1 MKTKISSRIDDNLV
15 ERMKQAVSEGKYKN
29 TTALI
34 EDGIRY
40 CTGKHIPTQK
50 VQISI
55 NQAISYIDTIETK
68 IEIMGVYPE
77 LVSDLKETKDILR
90 GVILL

>member
-34 EDGIRY
+34 EDGIRC
-40 CTGKHIPTQK
+40 CTEKQIPTQK

>member
-40 CTGKHIPTQK
+40 CTGKQITTQK

-77 LVSDLKETKDILR
+77 LVSDLKETKDLLR